1 MAPLTW
7 RNVDSPS
14 FASAN
19 QLYTLASELMNRG
32 FNSASRGLD
41 KFREITT
48 DEQSARLM
56 QDVMAATTTEAP
68 RIEVWWLLLLLVL
81 VVLIGEAALTRK
93 MVQGGHAAVEALLES

>member
-19 QLYTLASELMNRG
+19 QLYSLSAELMNRG
-32 FNSASRGLD
+32 FSAASRGLD

-56 QDVMAATTTEAP
+56 QDVMAAGNDP
-68 RIEVWWLLLLLVL
+68 
-81 VVLIGEAALTRK
+81 AAI
-93 MVQGGHAAVEALLES
+93 QAAASRGNAAFLSPEALRFANNQSGILLDRR